1 MKESEIQMKKYEVKM
16 WVESDGEPED
26 DPLVTKAVDAP
37 DKHSAL
43 DTARIRVRDE
53 NPELNYMKIWA
64 WTISRV
70 YV

>member
-1 MKESEIQMKKYEVKM
+1 M

-43 DTARIRVRDE
+43 DTARILVRDE

-64 WTISRV
+64 WTIRRV